1 MSKQQDNDLKPMA
14 EQITYA
20 NLLLAGAWTG
30 IFLMM
35 LTYII
40 YVTGILTPHVDVS
53 LITNNWDK
61 GVGEYLKITH
71 SPHGWGWIKLL
82 GTGDFINYIGLVII
96 AVLTIIC
103 YFILMVGYSRRKDRI
118 YFAICLLEILVLSL
132 AASGIFG
139 SGGH

>member
-1 MSKQQDNDLKPMA
+1 MP

-20 NLLLAGAWTG
+20 NLLFFGAWVG

-40 YVTGILTPHVDVS
+40 YLSGFMVPHVDIG
-53 LITNNWDK
+53 LIISNWDK
-61 GVGEYLKITH
+61 GVNEYLEITH
-71 SPHGWGWIKLL
+71 SPHGWGWLALL
-82 GTGDFINYIGLVII
+82 NRGDFLNYIGLALI
-96 AVLTIIC
+96 ALLTILC
-103 YFILMVGYSRRKDRI
+103 YFILMIGYSKRKDWAFFI
-118 YFAICLLEILVLSL
+118 ISLLEIVVLSL